1 MVNVHGGRD
10 WSAATRDSS
19 LKFSRLSVTFLH
31 GRGGPYKALSGHH
44 YWSGATRVRDQSQ
57 PCVWFRRYFKPISV
71 IHQPIRAR
79 IPANHMLIHYFYVPF
94 SSSGVTT
101 RARIGQTISHEAAS
115 HRSFDTFCMACFA
128 FGFCPPRLDSR

>member
-31 GRGGPYKALSGHH
+31 GRGGPYKALGGHH

-57 PCVWFRRYFKPISV
+57 PCVWIWEIFK
-71 IHQPIRAR
+71 
-79 IPANHMLIHYFYVPF
+79 ANF
-94 SSSGVTT
+94 SHPSANQSP
-101 RARIGQTISHEAAS
+101 
-115 HRSFDTFCMACFA
+115 DTSQSYAD
-128 FGFCPPRLDSR
+128 P